1 MLVWQSHGGARD
13 NGVTNLG
20 KIMYGFL
27 QTWVYAVIDSG
38 DRTFL
43 QRGSPTPTS
52 LASVARITFFS
63 SNPPP
68 KIPLGVFDGLAV
80 YSHPS

>member
-1 MLVWQSHGGARD
+1 VLVWQSHGGARD

-20 KIMYGFL
+20 KITYGFL

-52 LASVARITFFS
+52 LASVARITFFLQV
-63 SNPPP
+63 
-68 KIPLGVFDGLAV
+68 IPGTSAKENEFLKPYNNRA
-80 YSHPS
+80 